1 MPKRRYHDI
10 FDNVTLLV
18 DGCIKVNIETDINE
32 RGKAM
37 RFRIIK
43 MGTEWYMARRS
54 VDFIIEDMTTLT
66 LKLITADGKC
76 TDKIID
82 ISSIPYREGKT
93 TRIRMDI
100 YAVSQDK
107 CMLTIK
113 DLGFGE
119 MFRTSGRVITEEID
133 LSEACL

>member
-1 MPKRRYHDI
+1 M
-10 FDNVTLLV
+10 
-18 DGCIKVNIETDINE
+18 
-32 RGKAM
+32 
-37 RFRIIK
+37 
-43 MGTEWYMARRS
+43 
-54 VDFIIEDMTTLT
+54 DFIIEDMTTLT

-119 MFRTSGRVITEEID
+119 IFRTSGRVITEEID